1 MSIIRGLM
9 GHATEIDTAELEQ
22 ELENLLVPEEGIEH
36 AYKLVRDQVV
46 FTSKRLILIDKQGL
60 TGKKK
65 EYLSVPYASIT
76 KYAKETAG
84 RFDMDAEVK
93 VWVRGD
99 PTPINLEFRKDD
111 SVHDV
116 YRILSAATL

>member
-1 MSIIRGLM
+1 MSILRGLM
-9 GHATEIDTAELEQ
+9 GHATQIDTAQLEQ
-22 ELENLLVPEEGIEH
+22 ELADLLIPEERIEH
-36 AYKLVRDQVV
+36 AYKLVRDQIV

-65 EYLSVPYASIT
+65 EYLSVPYGNIT
-76 KYAKETAG
+76 KFSKETAG

-99 PTPINLEFRKDD
+99 PTPISLEFRKDD